1 MPTVAR
7 DGVSIHFEDE
17 GTGPVVV
24 LLHGIAFAGDL
35 WSAIVG
41 PVVEAGW
48 RAVTIDLRGH
58 GASGPS
64 AEPFDLDDVVDDVE
78 AVLDSLGVDEAVCVG
93 NCAGGHVALRF
104 ALAARTRVRG
114 LVLSATTAQAMDTVK
129 RLKYQAM
136 MLGVRLAG
144 AKALVGQLKPLFF
157 GPGTLAERHELVDR
171 WAGRWIEAHVASM
184 NEWVTAIGA
193 RRDLRHRLGEV
204 SAPTLVLVGDADAA
218 LPATPHSDMLAARI
232 HGARYEILTGGIGHE
247 PPLEDPE
254 TFTKH
259 LLEFLGP
266 LHRDHG

>member
-7 DGVSIHFEDE
+7 DGVLIHFEDE
-17 GTGPVVV
+17 GTGPAVV
-24 LLHGIAFAGDL
+24 LLHGIAFTGDMWAPL
-35 WSAIVG
+35 VG
-41 PVVEAGW
+41 PLVEAGW
-48 RAVTIDLRGH
+48 RTVTVDLRGH
-58 GASGPS
+58 GGS
-64 AEPFDLDDVVDDVE
+64 AHVHEPFDLADVVADVE
-78 AVLDSLGVDEAVCVG
+78 AVLDALGVDDAVCVG
-93 NCAGGHVALRF
+93 NCAGGHVALRM
-104 ALAARTRVRG
+104 ALAARERVRA
-114 LVLSATTAQAMDTVK
+114 LVLSGTTAQAMDTVK

-157 GPGTLAERHELVDR
+157 GPGTLAERHDLVDR
-171 WAGRWIEAHVASM
+171 WAARWIEAHVPSM

-193 RRDLRHRLGEV
+193 RQDLRHRLGEV
-204 SAPTLVLVGDADAA
+204 TAPTLVLVGDADAA

-254 TFTKH
+254 TYAKH

-266 LHRDHG
+266 LHPSAA